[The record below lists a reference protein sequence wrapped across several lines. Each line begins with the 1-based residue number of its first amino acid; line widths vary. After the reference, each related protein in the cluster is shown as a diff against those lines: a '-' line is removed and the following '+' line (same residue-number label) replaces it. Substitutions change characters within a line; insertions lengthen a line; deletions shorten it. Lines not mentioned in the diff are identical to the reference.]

1 MIGTVGARN
10 GGAMPLRDCY
20 IPAAKVELARA
31 LAERNGPGAPDAGAF
46 SEFCRVLSAVMHYE
60 TFDELER
67 LKALYRPLDPAEQA
81 SDGADHEAFLRE
93 LENILQ
99 VANFREFGVGDVMA
113 AAAVGNL
120 QDLKVRTSEA
130 GVRRIR
136 FFGRGARP
144 AVLDIRRFWGLHRT
158 AVNSEILDDV
168 VIVIE
173 LARDASPLDAKALAR
188 IRRGVRPGAILLK
201 HFGDVPRT
209 DLVTLHPG
217 AEPTMKR
224 RDQLI
229 LGVPAVAGGV
239 PLLTQIGPALTV
251 IFAVLAGV
259 LGIEHGHLTNDN
271 LKRALAALSGIVALG
286 GFLMRQRLKFD
297 RQRLFYQ
304 KQLADTV
311 YFHTVANNAGVID
324 GLVGAAEE
332 QDVKEAMLAYRL
344 LLAGGPMTK
353 EALDGKAEAFLRET
367 FNMDVDFEIGDAMAK
382 LERLNLVTKA
392 GETYTAAP
400 LADALGKL
408 DEAWDAYF
416 DFRKQG

>member
-1 MIGTVGARN
+1 
-10 GGAMPLRDCY
+10 MPLRDSY
-20 IPAAKVELARA
+20 IPAGKTDLAAA
-31 LAERNGPGAPDAGAF
+31 LAARGPLGADDAGRFA
-46 SEFCRVLSAVMHYE
+46 EFCRVLSAVMHYE

-67 LKALYRPLDPAEQA
+67 LKALYRPLDPNEQDTA
-81 SDGADHEAFLRE
+81 VADHEGFLNE
-93 LENILQ
+93 LHGILT
-99 VANFREFGVGDVMA
+99 VASFHEFGAADVTA

-120 QDLKVRTSEA
+120 QDLQVRTTDD

-136 FFGRGARP
+136 FFARGARP
-144 AVLDIRRFWGLHRT
+144 AVLDVRRFWGLHRKK
-158 AVNSEILDDV
+158 VNSEILDDV

-173 LARDASPLDAKALAR
+173 LAREATPASLKALAR

-209 DLVTLHPG
+209 ELITLHPG
-217 AEPTMKR
+217 AAPAMKR

-229 LGVPAVAGGV
+229 LGVPAVAGGL

-259 LGIEHGHLTNDN
+259 LGIEHGHLTEDN
-271 LKRALAALSGIVALG
+271 LKRALAALSGLVALG
-286 GFLMRQRLKFD
+286 GFFMRQRLKFD

-332 QDVKEAMLAYRL
+332 QDVKEAMLAYHAL
-344 LLAGGPMTK
+344 LTDGPMTK
-353 EALDGKAEAFLRET
+353 TALDAKAESFLRET
-367 FNMDVDFEIGDAMAK
+367 FGMEVDFEIGDAMAK
-382 LERLNLVTKA
+382 LERLKLVTQA
-392 GETYTAAP
+392 GENLTAAP
-400 LADALGKL
+400 LADALARL
-408 DEAWDAYF
+408 DETWDGYF
-416 DFRKQG
+416 DFRKNG